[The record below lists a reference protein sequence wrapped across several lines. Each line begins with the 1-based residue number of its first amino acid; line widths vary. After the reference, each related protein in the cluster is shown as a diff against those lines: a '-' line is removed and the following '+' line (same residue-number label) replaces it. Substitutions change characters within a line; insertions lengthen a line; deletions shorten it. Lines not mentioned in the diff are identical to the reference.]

1 MIEKLK
7 KMKKKPLFFLLALLI
22 VGGIGGTI
30 ALFTTTVDYSNVF
43 STSKYDVVIKEKF
56 NDEFGTK
63 EVNLTND
70 SSADVIIRVNYNESF
85 VKKTGDEN
93 LILNNLVSGSSLVTK
108 AWTEAFLNDFTYH
121 DGWYYYNKKLKGNS
135 AVQILTAISLNEE
148 LLSNDELKK
157 EYSDAD
163 YELDFNLESIQA
175 SEAAIKKIWGYDISI
190 TGDEIAWNF

>member
-85 VKKTGDEN
+85 VKKAGDEN

-108 AWTEAFLNDFTYH
+108 AWTEAFLNYFTYH

-163 YELDFNLESIQA
+163 YELDFNLESVQA

>member
-70 SSADVIIRVNYNESF
+70 SSA
-85 VKKTGDEN
+85 
-93 LILNNLVSGSSLVTK
+93 VTK
-108 AWTEAFLNDFTYH
+108 AWTEAFLNYFTYH

-163 YELDFNLESIQA
+163 YELDFNLESVQA

>member
-63 EVNLTND
+63 
-70 SSADVIIRVNYNESF
+70 
-85 VKKTGDEN
+85 
-93 LILNNLVSGSSLVTK
+93 
-108 AWTEAFLNDFTYH
+108 
-121 DGWYYYNKKLKGNS
+121 
-135 AVQILTAISLNEE
+135 
-148 LLSNDELKK
+148 
-157 EYSDAD
+157 
-163 YELDFNLESIQA
+163 
-175 SEAAIKKIWGYDISI
+175 
-190 TGDEIAWNF
+190 